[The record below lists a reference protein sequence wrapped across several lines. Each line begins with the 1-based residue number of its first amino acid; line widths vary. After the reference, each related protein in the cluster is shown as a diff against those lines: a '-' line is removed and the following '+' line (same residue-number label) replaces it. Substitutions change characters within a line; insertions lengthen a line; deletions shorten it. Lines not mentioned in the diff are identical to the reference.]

1 MIIETLEVGPI
12 AANCYIVGDE
22 TTKEGLIIDPG
33 DEASRIL
40 KKVKY
45 LNLKIKAIVLTHSHF
60 DHIGA
65 AKQVKQS
72 TGAELAAHAD
82 DARGLIESPPDRL
95 LKGGDKIEIGKLS
108 FLVLHTPG
116 HSAGG
121 ISLLGQGVVFTGDTL
136 FNFGIGRTDFPGS
149 SYSQIMTSIH
159 TKLLV
164 LPDNTV
170 VYPGHGPKSTI
181 GIERQHNP
189 FLRG

>member
-1 MIIETLEVGPI
+1 MEVGPI

-22 TTKEGLIIDPG
+22 VTKEGLIIDPG
-33 DEASRIL
+33 DEARRIL
-40 KKVKY
+40 KKVKD
-45 LNLKIKAIVLTHSHF
+45 LNLKIKIIVLTHAHF

-65 AKQVKQS
+65 AKHVKES
-72 TGAELAAHAD
+72 TGAELAAHPD
-82 DARGLIESPPDRL
+82 DARGLLESPPDRL
-95 LKGGDKIEIGKLS
+95 LKGGDKLEIGKLS

-164 LPDNTV
+164 LPNDTV